1 MSATQ
6 AWADSLAAWTIPQA
20 ILDGAEDSPWV
31 LPGEVFARRADRT
44 IAAPSGAT
52 YDEAAAALTTPG
64 TVLDVGAGAG
74 AASLPLVGRVAV
86 DAVTAVDP
94 DPDLLARFGERA
106 SRLGVAAR
114 LLPGQWPESAGAAGT
129 ADVVVCANVLYNVP
143 DLAPFVGA
151 LTDRARRRVVVEI
164 AARHPLTSLNPLWQH
179 FHGIARPEG
188 PTAQDCLA
196 ALTELGIRPATTRWR
211 RPAEREYATFAGMVE
226 VTRRRLCLP
235 RSAQGDLADVLRAGG
250 VDPASP
256 PDLGSSGREVVTMR
270 WDGTGS

>member
-1 MSATQ
+1 VGATQ
-6 AWADSLAAWTIPQA
+6 AWADSLAAWAIPQA

-31 LPGEVFARRADRT
+31 LPGEVFARRADRA
-44 IAAPSGAT
+44 IAEPSGAT
-52 YDEAAAALTTPG
+52 YDEAAAALTSPG

-86 DAVTAVDP
+86 DAVTAVDL

-106 SRLGVAAR
+106 SRLGVPVR
-114 LLPGQWPESAGAAGT
+114 MLRGQWPGLADVAGV
-129 ADVVVCANVLYNVP
+129 ADVVVCAHVLYNVP

-151 LTDRARRRVVVEI
+151 LTDHARRRVVVEI

-188 PTAQDCLA
+188 PSAQDCLA
-196 ALTELGIRPATTRWR
+196 ALAELGVHPTTTRWR
-211 RPAEREYATFAGMVE
+211 RPAEREYASFAAMVE

-235 RSAQGDLADVLRAGG
+235 RSAQGELADVLREGG
-250 VDPASP
+250 VDSARP

>member
-6 AWADSLAAWTIPQA
+6 AWAESLAAWAIPQP

-31 LPGEVFARRADRT
+31 LPAEVFARRADRT
-44 IAAPSGAT
+44 IAEPAGPT

-74 AASLPLVGRVAV
+74 AASLPLAGRTAV
-86 DAVTAVDP
+86 EMVTAVDT
-94 DPDLLARFGERA
+94 DQDLLARFGERA
-106 SRLGVAAR
+106 SRLGVPAR
-114 LLPGQWPESAGAAGT
+114 LLHGQWPALADAAGT
-129 ADVVVCANVLYNVP
+129 ADLVVCTHVLYNVP
-143 DLAPFVGA
+143 DLAPFVRA
-151 LTDRARRRVVVEI
+151 LTDHARRRVVVEI

-188 PTAQDCLA
+188 PTARDCLA
-196 ALTELGIRPATTRWR
+196 ALAELGVRPATTRWR
-211 RPAEREYATFAGMVE
+211 RPAEREYASFAAMVD

-235 RSAQGDLADVLRAGG
+235 RSARDDLEDVLRQGG
-250 VDPASP
+250 VDAACP